1 MGYAI
6 KPSTELRTWQVSDRR
21 RHSVL
26 LKALEALRPADEV
39 RSQLTSMA
47 KASRTMYLH
56 CLHHHAKIVLTL
68 ARRKQGER
76 NPVV

>member
-1 MGYAI
+1 M
-6 KPSTELRTWQVSDRR
+6 
-21 RHSVL
+21 L